1 MHPSSSTINGSLIER
16 FNRTTKTVYCIP
28 YRIKYTVHSK
38 IPFWRLYW
46 WISKTILLDIEH
58 VFWEWRLLTA
68 LDFDLFD
75 SWEMFWTL
83 TVKAFRDYP
92 KNETDEAF
100 DMDSAEPAVKLVD
113 VELK

>member
-1 MHPSSSTINGSLIER
+1 MTSIDR
-16 FNRTTKTVYCIP
+16 FRFLAK
-28 YRIKYTVHSK
+28 K
-38 IPFWRLYW
+38 
-46 WISKTILLDIEH
+46 
-58 VFWEWRLLTA
+58 
-68 LDFDLFD
+68 
-75 SWEMFWTL
+75 MFWTL